1 MNIKINNKETEVK
14 ATSLQELATELSLPE
29 KGVAVAVNNRMV
41 TRTDWNQ
48 TAIKEGANVVVIK
61 AVSGASGNK
70 EVRIRNFEF

>member
-41 TRTDWNQ
+41 TRTEWNQ
-48 TAIKEGANVVVIK
+48 TAIKEGDNVVNLDIH
-61 AVSGASGNK
+61 SSP
-70 EVRIRNFEF
+70 

>member
-48 TAIKEGANVVVIK
+48 TVIKEGDNVVVIK
-61 AVSGASGNK
+61 AVCGG
-70 EVRIRNFEF
+70 

>member
-48 TAIKEGANVVVIK
+48 TAIKEGDNVVVIL
-61 AVSGASGNK
+61 SL
-70 EVRIRNFEF
+70 IHI